1 VVLGGNEPAVTR
13 RRSGMN
19 KRSALMLSAA
29 LVLTLIVGGFAVAT
43 GLTGPTVSNAVPR
56 AERRASSEPVVRT
69 VRRTV
74 KVHKKA
80 DAKPGEV
87 VTVAA
92 PAAAAASP
100 SSSNDLS
107 GDDDSYEDD
116 DAHEDEGDDHGDEG
130 GDHGDHEDEGA
141 HEDESDDD

>member
-1 VVLGGNEPAVTR
+1 
-13 RRSGMN
+13 MN

-29 LVLTLIVGGFAVAT
+29 LVLTLIVGGLAVAT

-74 KVHKKA
+74 TVHKKA
-80 DAKPGEV
+80 DAQPGEV
-87 VTVAA
+87 VRVAA

-100 SSSNDLS
+100 GSSSDLS
-107 GDDDSYEDD
+107 GDDDPYEDD
-116 DAHEDEGDDHGDEG
+116 DAYEDEHEDDDRDDHDDDEDHEDQEDHEDEGDDD
-130 GDHGDHEDEGA
+130 
-141 HEDESDDD
+141 

>member
-1 VVLGGNEPAVTR
+1 
-13 RRSGMN
+13 MN

-29 LVLTLIVGGFAVAT
+29 LVLTLIVGGLAVAT

-74 KVHKKA
+74 TVHKKA

-87 VTVAA
+87 VRIAA

-100 SSSNDLS
+100 SGSSDLS
-107 GDDDSYEDD
+107 GDEDSYEDD
-116 DAHEDEGDDHGDEG
+116 DAYEDEGDDHGDDD
-130 GDHGDHEDEGA
+130 DHEDHEDDEDHEDEG
-141 HEDESDDD
+141 DDD

>member
-1 VVLGGNEPAVTR
+1 
-13 RRSGMN
+13 MN

-29 LVLTLIVGGFAVAT
+29 LVLTLIVGGLAVAT
-43 GLTGPTVSNAVPR
+43 GLTGPSVSNAVPR

-107 GDDDSYEDD
+107 GDDDSYED
-116 DAHEDEGDDHGDEG
+116 EGDDHGDDGGDHGDDG

>member
-1 VVLGGNEPAVTR
+1 
-13 RRSGMN
+13 MN

-29 LVLTLIVGGFAVAT
+29 LVLTLIVGGLAVAT

-74 KVHKKA
+74 TVHKKS

-87 VTVAA
+87 VRVAA
-92 PAAAAASP
+92 PATAAASP
-100 SSSNDLS
+100 GGSSDLS

-116 DAHEDEGDDHGDEG
+116 DAYEDEDEHEDEERDDHEDDEDQEDHEDEGDDD
-130 GDHGDHEDEGA
+130 
-141 HEDESDDD
+141 